1 MVSVTFD
8 SNVWESVVDDAKR
21 SAAPCFLEIHDLI
34 LQKAIDPYFFEG
46 IATLETIQKQDR
58 KKHIAEFKPTISIQ
72 IGDEEPRVSEGTP
85 PPELSEYLKETIPKA
100 IDMGFKFIRTPRI
113 GGHGIDPSAEYVAK
127 DIKFSLSERLDR
139 TFDVL
144 RFIESLGAGKA
155 KLDKDIL
162 KNPGIGLVEKTTN
175 DTSLTDKQFA
185 KNIAEWV
192 DGDAIAA
199 HYGYGIDYFCTNDK
213 ASGAGASSI
222 FSSINLKS
230 VCEKYGIKVI
240 SPNELLGYT
249 RPRAPYLQR

>member
-21 SAAPCFLEIHDLI
+21 IDSPWFVEIHDLI

-46 IATLETIQKQDR
+46 ILTLETIQKQDR
-58 KKHIAEFKPTISIQ
+58 KKHIAEFKPSISIQ
-72 IGDEEPRVSEGTP
+72 VGDEEPRISKGTP
-85 PPELSEYLKETIPKA
+85 PPELSEYLKKTIPKA
-100 IDMGFKFIRTPRI
+100 IGMGFKFIRTPRI
-113 GGHGIDPSAEYVAK
+113 GGHGIDPFAQYAAK
-127 DIKFSLSERLDR
+127 DIRFSLSERLGR
-139 TFDVL
+139 TIEVG

-155 KLDKDIL
+155 KLDSDIS
-162 KNPGIGLVEKTTN
+162 KNLGNGLVEKTTN

-222 FSSINLKS
+222 FSGANLKS
-230 VCEKYGIKVI
+230 VCEKYGIKVV
-240 SPNELLGYT
+240 SPNELLGCI
-249 RPRAPYLQR
+249 RPRT

>member
-8 SNVWESVVDDAKR
+8 SNVWESVVDEAKR
-21 SAAPCFLEIHDLI
+21 STSPCFIEIHDLI
-34 LQKAIDPYFFEG
+34 LQKVIAPYFFEG
-46 IATLETIQKQDR
+46 IVTLETIQKQDR

-85 PPELSEYLKETIPKA
+85 PTELSEYLKKTIPKA
-100 IDMGFKFIRTPRI
+100 IKMGFKFIRTPRI
-113 GGHGIDPSAEYVAK
+113 GGHGVDPSAEYVAK
-127 DIKFSLSERLDR
+127 DTIFSLSERLER
-139 TFDVL
+139 TFNVL

-155 KLDKDIL
+155 KLDNDIL
-162 KNPGIGLVEKTTN
+162 KNPGNGLVEKTAN
-175 DTSLTDKQFA
+175 DTKLTDKQFA

-222 FSSINLKS
+222 FSSKNLKI
-230 VCEKYGIKVI
+230 VCEKYGIRIV
-240 SPNELLGYT
+240 SPNELLGLI
-249 RPRAPYLQR
+249 RPRT